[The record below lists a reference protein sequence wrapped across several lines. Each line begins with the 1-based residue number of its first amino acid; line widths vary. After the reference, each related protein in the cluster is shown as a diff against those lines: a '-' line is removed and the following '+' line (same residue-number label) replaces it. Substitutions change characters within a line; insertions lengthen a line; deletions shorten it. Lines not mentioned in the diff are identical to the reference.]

1 MPWKMSDVD
10 EHKKGL
16 TADQKKKWVKIANKV
31 LLDCLAKGE
40 SDKTCAPKAIRI
52 ANSSIGANE
61 SYSFVANFQ
70 TGYQIDKRKRE
81 NRDYLV
87 IPVVMMVE
95 GVHAGSQ
102 GAVYHSMDELGKV
115 PESWNG
121 RPIVIDHPMIDGIPV
136 SANDPEILE
145 QCGIGNVFD
154 TFVDGTKLKAKAWID
169 ELKLQEI
176 SVDLYNKIVEG
187 EELEVSVGV
196 FTDNEDVEGIWQDEE
211 YAKIAHNHRPD
222 HLAILPE
229 SIGACSL
236 ADGCGLGV
244 NQTNNDMEITK
255 LLENSKIKDTVLSFS
270 KEGFLLSHIGDYQSK
285 GYREKMDAVYS
296 ALRGLDRNGKY
307 HYLEEMYDEYLVYNQ
322 SSDDGSTLYRQ
333 PYTFESGKIELT
345 GDPIEVHKQVDYINI
360 NKQSKEVNM
369 TQKKNP
375 CPACLEKVNALITNA
390 ESSFAEADRGWLET
404 LSEDQLDKIAPKVI
418 EKEVEKKVEVE
429 VNKLTPE
436 DQAALAFGKKQL
448 KERREKYI
456 AGIQANA
463 KDIWPAE
470 RLKDLDDDMLERI
483 HNSVVKEEEAPADYS
498 LYGAGIRRP
507 ESADQEEPLLPTGF
521 GMSKEK

>member
-1 MPWKMSDVD
+1 MPWKTSDVD

-16 TADQKKKWVKIANKV
+16 TAEQKKKWVKIANKV

-95 GVHAGSQ
+95 GVHTGSQ
-102 GAVYHSMDELGKV
+102 GAVYHSIDELGKV

-196 FTDNEDVEGIWQDEE
+196 FTDNEDVEGICKM
-211 YAKIAHNHRPD
+211 KI
-222 HLAILPE
+222 
-229 SIGACSL
+229 
-236 ADGCGLGV
+236 
-244 NQTNNDMEITK
+244 
-255 LLENSKIKDTVLSFS
+255 
-270 KEGFLLSHIGDYQSK
+270 YQ
-285 GYREKMDAVYS
+285 
-296 ALRGLDRNGKY
+296 NCT
-307 HYLEEMYDEYLVYNQ
+307 Q
-322 SSDDGSTLYRQ
+322 SS
-333 PYTFESGKIELT
+333 P
-345 GDPIEVHKQVDYINI
+345 
-360 NKQSKEVNM
+360 
-369 TQKKNP
+369 
-375 CPACLEKVNALITNA
+375 
-390 ESSFAEADRGWLET
+390 
-404 LSEDQLDKIAPKVI
+404 
-418 EKEVEKKVEVE
+418 
-429 VNKLTPE
+429 
-436 DQAALAFGKKQL
+436 
-448 KERREKYI
+448 
-456 AGIQANA
+456 
-463 KDIWPAE
+463 
-470 RLKDLDDDMLERI
+470 
-483 HNSVVKEEEAPADYS
+483 
-498 LYGAGIRRP
+498 
-507 ESADQEEPLLPTGF
+507 
-521 GMSKEK
+521 

>member
-1 MPWKMSDVD
+1 
-10 EHKKGL
+10 
-16 TADQKKKWVKIANKV
+16 
-31 LLDCLAKGE
+31 
-40 SDKTCAPKAIRI
+40 
-52 ANSSIGANE
+52 
-61 SYSFVANFQ
+61 
-70 TGYQIDKRKRE
+70 
-81 NRDYLV
+81 
-87 IPVVMMVE
+87 
-95 GVHAGSQ
+95 
-102 GAVYHSMDELGKV
+102 
-115 PESWNG
+115 
-121 RPIVIDHPMIDGIPV
+121 MIDGIPV

-196 FTDNEDVEGIWQDEE
+196 FTDNEDVEGIWQDEK
-211 YAKIAHNHRPD
+211 YTKIARNHRPD

-307 HYLEEMYDEYLVYNQ
+307 HYLEEMYDDYLVYNQ

-333 PYTFESGKIELT
+333 SYTFEGGKIELT
-345 GDPIEVHKQVDYINI
+345 GDPVEVHKQVDYISI
-360 NKQSKEVNM
+360 NNQPNEV
-369 TQKKNP
+369 
-375 CPACLEKVNALITNA
+375 
-390 ESSFAEADRGWLET
+390 S
-404 LSEDQLDKIAPKVI
+404 
-418 EKEVEKKVEVE
+418 
-429 VNKLTPE
+429 
-436 DQAALAFGKKQL
+436 
-448 KERREKYI
+448 
-456 AGIQANA
+456 
-463 KDIWPAE
+463 
-470 RLKDLDDDMLERI
+470 
-483 HNSVVKEEEAPADYS
+483 
-498 LYGAGIRRP
+498 
-507 ESADQEEPLLPTGF
+507 
-521 GMSKEK
+521 